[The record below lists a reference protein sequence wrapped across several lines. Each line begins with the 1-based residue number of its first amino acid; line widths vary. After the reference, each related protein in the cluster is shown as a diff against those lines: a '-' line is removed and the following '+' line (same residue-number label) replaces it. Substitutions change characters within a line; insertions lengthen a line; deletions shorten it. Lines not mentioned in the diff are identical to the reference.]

1 MISTTVEQSKS
12 LLSIGLDRST
22 ADMVW
27 RCYAK
32 GGYRLEVLHR
42 EVFEEIGVEDIHAW
56 SLKALID
63 SLPQCSGDDVY
74 VWHLIKNANAYN
86 DIKEPFYMCEV
97 IRNADKKH
105 GWWCEFGKDEF
116 DAIVRLVCLLDAMGT
131 GIIKKGGAS

>member
-1 MISTTVEQSKS
+1 MNNICTTPEQSAS
-12 LLSIGLDRST
+12 LIKAGIPINT
-22 ADMVW
+22 ADM
-27 RCYAK
+27 Y
-32 GGYRLEVLHR
+32 YRDGVYH
-42 EVFEEIGVEDIHAW
+42 IGKPDMNSMAVVCPCW

-63 SLPQCSGDDVY
+63 SLPPFSGDDVY

-86 DIKEPFYMCEV
+86 DIKEPFYMCEI